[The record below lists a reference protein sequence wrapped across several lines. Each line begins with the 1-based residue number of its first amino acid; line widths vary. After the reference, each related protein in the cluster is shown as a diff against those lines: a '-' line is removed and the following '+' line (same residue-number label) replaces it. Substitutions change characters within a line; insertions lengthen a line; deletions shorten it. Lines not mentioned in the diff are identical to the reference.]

1 MNDRD
6 PTGVVRRAHLDELV
20 GKRIRLLEMPDDPC
34 PIEVG
39 DEGEVTYVGPGLYE
53 KPQIWVTWDSGR
65 TLMLIE
71 GIDKYEVI
79 GDQADGGTETSD

>member
-1 MNDRD
+1 
-6 PTGVVRRAHLDELV
+6 
-20 GKRIRLLEMPDDPC
+20 
-34 PIEVG
+34 
-39 DEGEVTYVGPGLYE
+39 
-53 KPQIWVTWDSGR
+53 VTWDSGR